1 MNETGDVV
9 TSRMPSDSKTKYIG
23 KPYNGLLH
31 RSNQYDVNAS
41 TGQIT
46 RVHGTR
52 QRKRRVST
60 PGKLVTKGA
69 PGRRSRS

>member
-1 MNETGDVV
+1 MNETGDAV
-9 TSRMPSDSKTKYIG
+9 TNIVPSDSRTKYIG
-23 KPYNGLLH
+23 KVYNGKVYRGDH
-31 RSNQYDVNAS
+31 YNTDHAGKV
-41 TGQIT
+41 T

-69 PGRRSRS
+69 PGRRNS